1 MPPSPLLLFFRILKE
16 PSTKRTG
23 TYQPWTRNMFI
34 YRSWGSLG
42 RGLKEKLPDGLQT
55 RSFGPSAHRQKPHSC
70 CQVWWRREPLAGLQ
84 RAVLQLEM
92 CDCSQDPKQFREGGD
107 PIRIFFIQPHRDRAF
122 SKRPAVIL
130 CIREIKASPH
140 SCLMLTDSWKNWLG
154 VDLRGSFPS
163 LLLYLFQS
171 SHLPQPHASFQ
182 TLELNLFSF
191 ISIMISCPRVS

>member
-1 MPPSPLLLFFRILKE
+1 
-16 PSTKRTG
+16 
-23 TYQPWTRNMFI
+23 
-34 YRSWGSLG
+34 
-42 RGLKEKLPDGLQT
+42 
-55 RSFGPSAHRQKPHSC
+55 
-70 CQVWWRREPLAGLQ
+70 
-84 RAVLQLEM
+84 M

-171 SHLPQPHASFQ
+171 FHLPQPHAPFQ

-191 ISIMISCPRVS
+191 ISIMISCPHVSWHRALHCKATFIFPVFLNHTNYQTPVFHWQTIIIRCFHMAHIYMLL